1 MENAMMML
9 IKDIHSKRALGQ
21 SEDKIFLEFKEAM
34 KSLIV
39 ANRVSAKDTVI
50 KVLEDLTDEGKL
62 IDPSFLDRDI
72 NIWRWCW
79 IAFFYELGD
88 FVAADRVIEDCYL
101 HLLKLQRKN
110 NKRYH
115 KGTPLQTRGEGF
127 VKIGRFDK
135 ANR

>member
-1 MENAMMML
+1 MMML
-9 IKDIHSKRALGQ
+9 IKDIHSKRDLGQ
-21 SEDKIFLEFKEAM
+21 SEDKIFIEFKEAM

-39 ANRVSAKDTVI
+39 ADRVSAKDTAI

-62 IDPSFLDRDI
+62 IDPSIPDRDI

-79 IAFFYELGD
+79 TAFFELLD
-88 FVAADRVIEDCYL
+88 FVAADRIIEDCYL
-101 HLLKLQRKN
+101 HLLKLQQKN

-127 VKIGRFDK
+127 INIGRYDK
-135 ANR
+135 AKK